1 MTTDTFPLDPV
12 LLRAQF
18 PALQLKVN
26 GETAVFLDGPGGTQS
41 PQNVIEAVG
50 GYLTYG
56 SSNQGGP
63 FLTSRHAD
71 AVVAEARQAMAD
83 LLNARRPEEISFG
96 QNMTSLTFSFS
107 RALARTWQAGD
118 EIIVTRLD
126 HDANISPWLMA
137 AEDRGVTV
145 RWLDFNPADCT
156 LNLADLPGLLNEKT
170 RLLAITAASNAV
182 GSMTDLSTAVS
193 LAHTAGALVYV
204 DAVHYTP
211 HGLVDVQAIDCDFLV
226 CSVYKY

>member
-1 MTTDTFPLDPV
+1 MS
-12 LLRAQF
+12 LRAQF
-18 PALQLKVN
+18 PALQLEVN

-41 PQNVIEAVG
+41 PQSVIDAMG
-50 GYLTYG
+50 GYLAFG
-56 SSNQGGP
+56 SSNLGGP
-63 FLTSRHAD
+63 FRTSQHAD
-71 AVVAEARQAMAD
+71 QIVQSAREAMAD

-145 RWLDFNPADCT
+145 RWLDFDPTNCT

-182 GSMTDLSTAVS
+182 GSITDLKTAVS
-193 LAHTAGALVYV
+193 LAHKAGALAYV

-211 HGLVDVQAIDCDFLV
+211 HGLVDVQTINCDFLV
-226 CSVYKY
+226 CSVYK